1 MMPKGGKLT
10 LTEEEQIYKEGKIK
24 SVSVFKELL
33 NCTVPGDICKE
44 IQSCSSGKAK
54 IRNIIT

>member
-1 MMPKGGKLT
+1 MPKGGKLT

-33 NCTVPGDICKE
+33 NCTVPGEICKE
-44 IQSCSSGKAK
+44 IQSGSAGKAK